1 MNQIQRKTTPMAIED
16 TESSPAT
23 RMRLSRFLARAGIAS
38 RRKSDEMIQSGV
50 VHVNGELVIA
60 PAYQV
65 ESGKDKIEC
74 QGVPVNLPD
83 AFEYIVMDKP
93 TDCLVTCSDTHGRP
107 TVFERIDNLHPG
119 TVAVGRLDMDTTGLL
134 LLTDDGELAY
144 RLTHPR
150 FEVDKRY
157 KAVVDGKPTEETLD
171 RLRAGIELDDGPTS
185 PAWIERGKTRRK
197 GYHVETELTLVIHE
211 GRKRQIRRMLS
222 TVGHKVR
229 QLRRVSFAG
238 LELDLPRFGWRHLTP
253 DEVKG
258 LKKQVGLGEEKNAE
272 CADKTD

>member
-1 MNQIQRKTTPMAIED
+1 
-16 TESSPAT
+16 
-23 RMRLSRFLARAGIAS
+23 MRLSRFLARAGIAS
-38 RRKSDEMIQSGV
+38 RRKSDELVQSGV
-50 VHVNGELVIA
+50 VRVNGEPVIE
-60 PAYQV
+60 PAFRV
-65 ESGKDKIEC
+65 EAGRDEIEC
-74 QGVPVNLPD
+74 QGVPVHLPD

-93 TDCLVTCSDTHGRP
+93 TGCVVTSSDTHGRP
-107 TVFERIDNLHPG
+107 TVFDRIQGLHPG
-119 TVAVGRLDMDTTGLL
+119 TIAVGRLDMDTTGLL

-157 KAVVDGKPTEETLD
+157 KAVVKGKPTEKTLD

-185 PAWIERGKTRRK
+185 PAQIEMGWSRKK

-229 QLRRVSFAG
+229 QLRRVNFAG
-238 LELDLPRFGWRHLTP
+238 LKLDFSRFGWRHLTP
-253 DEVKG
+253 DEVMR
-258 LKKQVGLGEEKNAE
+258 LKKQVGLGEEREAA
-272 CADKTD
+272 CADRTG

>member
-1 MNQIQRKTTPMAIED
+1 MVLAD

-23 RMRLSRFLARAGIAS
+23 RMRLSRFLARAGVAS
-38 RRKSDEMIQSGV
+38 RRKSDELIQSGV
-50 VHVNGELVIA
+50 VFVNGEPV
-60 PAYQV
+60 V
-65 ESGKDKIEC
+65 EPGHSVEAGKDKIEY
-74 QGVPVNLPD
+74 QGVPVHLPD

-93 TDCLVTCSDTHGRP
+93 TGCVVTCSDTHGRP
-107 TVFERIDNLHPG
+107 TVFDRINGLHPG
-119 TVAVGRLDMDTTGLL
+119 TIAVGRLDMDTTGLL

-144 RLTHPR
+144 RLTHPS

-157 KAVVDGKPTEETLD
+157 KAVVKGKPTEATLD

-185 PAWIERGKTRRK
+185 PAQIEMGWSRKK

-229 QLRRVSFAG
+229 QLRRVNFAG
-238 LELDLPRFGWRHLTP
+238 LELDFSRFGWRHLTP
-253 DEVKG
+253 DEVVR
-258 LKKQVGLGEEKNAE
+258 LKKQVGLGEEREAE
-272 CADKTD
+272 CADRTD

>member
-1 MNQIQRKTTPMAIED
+1 MAITD

-38 RRKSDEMIQSGV
+38 RRKSDELVQSGV
-50 VHVNGELVIA
+50 VRVNGEPVIE
-60 PAYQV
+60 PAFRV
-65 ESGKDKIEC
+65 EAGRDEIEC
-74 QGVPVNLPD
+74 QGVPVHLPD

-93 TDCLVTCSDTHGRP
+93 TGCVVTSSDTHGRP
-107 TVFERIDNLHPG
+107 TVFDRIQGLHPG
-119 TVAVGRLDMDTTGLL
+119 TIAVGRLDMDTTGLL

-157 KAVVDGKPTEETLD
+157 KAVVKGKPTEKTLD

-185 PAWIERGKTRRK
+185 PAQIEMGWSRKK

-229 QLRRVSFAG
+229 QLRRVNFAG
-238 LELDLPRFGWRHLTP
+238 LKLDFSRFGWRHLTP
-253 DEVKG
+253 DEVMR
-258 LKKQVGLGEEKNAE
+258 LKKQVGLGEEREAA
-272 CADKTD
+272 CADRTG